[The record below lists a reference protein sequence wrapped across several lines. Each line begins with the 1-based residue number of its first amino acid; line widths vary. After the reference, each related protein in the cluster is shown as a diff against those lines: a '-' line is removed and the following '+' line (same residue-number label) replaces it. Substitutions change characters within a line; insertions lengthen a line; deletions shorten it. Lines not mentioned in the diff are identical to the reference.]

1 MFSRF
6 FIARPIFANVI
17 AIITMIIGGVAGYLR
32 PIEQYPQITP
42 PTVQVSAVY
51 PGADASVL
59 SDTVAAPVEQQV
71 NGVEGML
78 YMSSTCAADGSYK
91 LTVTFAVGTNL
102 DMAQVLVQNRVAIAL
117 PKLPEEVQRQ
127 GITTKKQSTSII
139 LVVGLTSPDD
149 RFDSLYL
156 SNYATRFLRD
166 ELSRIVGVGDI
177 NVFGSSDYGMRVWL
191 DPAKLRARDL
201 TPSDVYA
208 SIREQN
214 LQVAAG
220 QVGGPPA
227 LPDQAFQF
235 TVTALGRLK
244 TQEEFEE
251 IIVRGS
257 QDNNKGA
264 SRLTRI
270 SDVARVELGGQV
282 YDLWCDV
289 GGKQAAGIAVYQL
302 PGANA
307 LDVAKQVRAAMEALS
322 KAFPSGLAYS
332 IPFNT
337 TEFVQESI
345 REVYKTLF
353 EAGVLVLIVILVFL
367 QDWRAVLIPATTV
380 PVTIIGAFAAMAA
393 LGFSVNMLTLFGLI
407 LAIGIVVDDAIVIV
421 ENAAHHIDHDGLNP
435 TDATIK
441 AMDEVIGPV
450 IGITLVLMAVF
461 LPTAFLPGITGQ
473 LYRQFA
479 LTIAATAVI
488 SAINA
493 VTLKPAQCATYLR
506 KTPEKKN
513 AFYRGF
519 NFVYGKFEAVYT
531 RIVRVLVAVPSIV
544 MLVFV
549 GLVVLAGW
557 WFTRLPTGFLP
568 VEDQGYAV
576 VGIQLPDASAQP
588 RTRAVVKQVEAVL
601 ARTKGVKTWVQIG
614 GNSLLDGAVAS
625 NASTMYVI
633 WEPWEERARAGL
645 DQPSILSSLR
655 AQFATIP
662 EAIVFAFPPPSIQG
676 LGVSGGFQFQLQD
689 RAGLGLGPLA
699 ATTADMI
706 SDGNRQSGLR
716 ALNTSFRAGVPQLF
730 ADVDRTKVKSLGI
743 PINQVFDALQSS
755 MGSAYVNDF
764 NLYGRT
770 YQVRIQADVEHRM
783 QPDDIK
789 RIEIRGPRGDMI
801 PLGTV
806 VSVRDSL
813 GPQVITRYQLYPSS
827 SITGES
833 APGFSSGEALG
844 LMEQLAAK
852 DMPPGMGYAWTG
864 IAYQEEQVGSQAVY
878 IFALAVLLVYLVL
891 AAQYESW
898 TLPAAVIMVVP
909 LALLG
914 TVAAVAIRGMDN
926 NIYTQIGIV
935 LIIALAS
942 KNAILIVEFARDLRA
957 HGRSIRDAAI
967 ESSRMRF
974 RPILMTSF
982 AFILG
987 IVPLVNAQ
995 GAGAASRQALG
1006 TAVFGG
1012 MLAATFLAVFFVPV
1026 FYVVVQS
1033 FSEMLQRPDTSGR
1046 DGVGSLEIET
1056 EKG

>member
-1 MFSRF
+1 
-6 FIARPIFANVI
+6 
-17 AIITMIIGGVAGYLR
+17 
-32 PIEQYPQITP
+32 
-42 PTVQVSAVY
+42 
-51 PGADASVL
+51 
-59 SDTVAAPVEQQV
+59 
-71 NGVEGML
+71 
-78 YMSSTCAADGSYK
+78 
-91 LTVTFAVGTNL
+91 
-102 DMAQVLVQNRVAIAL
+102 
-117 PKLPEEVQRQ
+117 
-127 GITTKKQSTSII
+127 
-139 LVVGLTSPDD
+139 
-149 RFDSLYL
+149 
-156 SNYATRFLRD
+156 
-166 ELSRIVGVGDI
+166 
-177 NVFGSSDYGMRVWL
+177 
-191 DPAKLRARDL
+191 
-201 TPSDVYA
+201 
-208 SIREQN
+208 
-214 LQVAAG
+214 
-220 QVGGPPA
+220 
-227 LPDQAFQF
+227 
-235 TVTALGRLK
+235 
-244 TQEEFEE
+244 
-251 IIVRGS
+251 
-257 QDNNKGA
+257 
-264 SRLTRI
+264 
-270 SDVARVELGGQV
+270 
-282 YDLWCDV
+282 
-289 GGKQAAGIAVYQL
+289 
-302 PGANA
+302 
-307 LDVAKQVRAAMEALS
+307 
-322 KAFPSGLAYS
+322 
-332 IPFNT
+332 
-337 TEFVQESI
+337 
-345 REVYKTLF
+345 
-353 EAGVLVLIVILVFL
+353 
-367 QDWRAVLIPATTV
+367 
-380 PVTIIGAFAAMAA
+380 
-393 LGFSVNMLTLFGLI
+393 
-407 LAIGIVVDDAIVIV
+407 
-421 ENAAHHIDHDGLNP
+421 
-435 TDATIK
+435 
-441 AMDEVIGPV
+441 MDEVIGPI

-479 LTIAATAVI
+479 LTIAATALI

-531 RIVRVLVAVPSIV
+531 RIIRVLVDVPSVV

-557 WFTRLPTGFLP
+557 WFTKLPTGFLP

-588 RTRAVVKQVEAVL
+588 RTRAVVKKVEAIL

-633 WEPWEERARAGL
+633 WEPWEERAKAGL
-645 DQPSILSSLR
+645 DQPSILASIR

-706 SDGNRQSGLR
+706 ADGNRQSGLK

-743 PINQVFDALQSS
+743 PIDQVFNALQSS
-755 MGSAYVNDF
+755 IGSAYVNDF

-770 YQVRIQADVEHRM
+770 YQVRIQADAENRM
-783 QPDDIK
+783 LPDDIK

-806 VSVRDSL
+806 VSVQDSL
-813 GPQVITRYQLYPSS
+813 GPQVITRYQLYPSA

-852 DMPPGMGYAWTG
+852 EMPPGMGYAWTG
-864 IAYQEEQVGSQAVY
+864 IAYQEKQVGSQAIY
-878 IFALAVLLVYLVL
+878 IFGLAVLLVYLVL

-914 TVAAVAIRGMDN
+914 TVAAVSIRGMDN

-942 KNAILIVEFARDLRA
+942 KNAILIVEFARELRA

-967 ESSRMRF
+967 EASRMRF

-1026 FYVVVQS
+1026 FYVVVQGL
-1033 FSEMLQRPDTSGR
+1033 SERLQRPDSSGR
-1046 DGVGSLEIET
+1046 GGVASHEIEPK
-1056 EKG
+1056 KG